1 MVGWRRL
8 PAWLVACVLGA
19 SLVGCSGSKPSDH
32 DLGFDNPSNDPPLPD
47 PLEASTIEDDGGVF
61 GLGGRENDGGIQ
73 PRPDDA
79 GSAPADAAPAQ
90 PCTGPI
96 GPGDVKIVELMIAS
110 ASGIGDRGEWV
121 ELVNTRSCT
130 LDASG
135 LVVESPRGT
144 TGKDS
149 ATIPQGVLVAPGAAL
164 VVADSADGQSN
175 HGLPG
180 VAAAFNAYDVLKND
194 GDTVSV
200 YAGATLIDSLTY
212 PKFTLEYGRSVAFP
226 SDCAWSDRAD
236 WARWSFSFHVWSSPY
251 QGTPGADN
259 SDVTCY

>member
-1 MVGWRRL
+1 MVQRQL
-8 PAWLVACVLGA
+8 TACLVVCALGGSA
-19 SLVGCSGSKPSDH
+19 AGCSGSKPSDH
-32 DLGFDNPSNDPPLPD
+32 DLGFDDPGTDPPLPD

-61 GLGGRENDGGIQ
+61 GLGGRQNDGGSQ

-79 GSAPADAAPAQ
+79 GSAPADAAAAQ
-90 PCTGPI
+90 PCAGPI
-96 GPGDVKIVELMIAS
+96 GLGDVKIVELMIAS

-121 ELVNTRSCT
+121 ELINTRACV

-135 LVVESPRGT
+135 LVIESPRGT

-149 ATIPQGVLVAPGAAL
+149 ATIPQGVLVAPGAAF
-164 VVADSADGQSN
+164 VVADSTDPQSN

-180 VAAAFNAYDVLKND
+180 VAAAFNGYDVLKND

-200 YAGATLIDSLTY
+200 YAGGDLIDSLTY
-212 PKFTLEYGRSVAFP
+212 PKIALDYGRSVAFP
-226 SDCAWSDRAD
+226 SDCAWSDRSD

-251 QGTPGADN
+251 EGTPGADN